1 MASRAV
7 PVPGPTAEQGVRAAM
22 VDQGTW
28 VAMSDQGTPWAMAD
42 QGSWA
47 NLFSWGGP
55 QPLGE
60 ALEARTLGG
69 RSGSDSV
76 SSWNGAGSGADSVSS
91 WNGAGSGADSV
102 SSWNRVGSGERS
114 GSTDSQ
120 ARSGSADSRGA
131 LTLGESWAEPAG
143 VLESTCEELA
153 LEGTGEER
161 ALKPGSNTSPHMPPT
176 SPGAHEHL

>member
-22 VDQGTW
+22 VDPETR
-28 VAMSDQGTPWAMAD
+28 VAMADQGTPWAMAD
-42 QGSWA
+42 QGSWG
-47 NLFSWGGP
+47 NLFSWGSP

-60 ALEARTLGG
+60 ALEAWTLGG
-69 RSGSDSV
+69 CSGS
-76 SSWNGAGSGADSVSS
+76 
-91 WNGAGSGADSV
+91 DSV

-120 ARSGSADSRGA
+120 ERLGSADSRGA
-131 LTLGESWAEPAG
+131 LTLGGALESWAEPAG
-143 VLESTCEELA
+143 ALEGTGEELALEGAGEEPA

-161 ALKPGSNTSPHMPPT
+161 AQE
-176 SPGAHEHL
+176 GAGEERL